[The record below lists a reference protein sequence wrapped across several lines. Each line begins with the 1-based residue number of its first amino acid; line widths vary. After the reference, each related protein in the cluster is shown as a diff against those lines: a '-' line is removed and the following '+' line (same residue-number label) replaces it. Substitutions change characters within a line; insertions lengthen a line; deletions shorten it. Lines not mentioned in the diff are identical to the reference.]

1 MNPSWA
7 TKDVIKEQTNRDF
20 DKLSVLAE
28 NLGLAQSAEIGY
40 LMAYWHN
47 HRGGDELLSA
57 FIHGLVLA
65 LGLILPLGVQN
76 VFIFNQGAVQPRLA
90 RALPAVLTAACCDAL
105 LILLAVTGISVAVL
119 AVSWLRYALLGVGV
133 CFLLYM
139 GFITWRSRGDAPGEL
154 RETAAI
160 SPREQVMFAGSVSL
174 LNPHAIMDT
183 VGVIGASSL
192 QYAGAE
198 KMGFTVACIL
208 VSFVWFVFLAVA
220 GRVLK
225 EMKPGFIPVLNK
237 LSAFFIWVSA
247 VYMTVLLLE

>member
-1 MNPSWA
+1 MNPSWT

-47 HRGGDELLSA
+47 HRRRGRVAVGVYSWSGVGA
-57 FIHGLVLA
+57 GAHFA
-65 LGLILPLGVQN
+65 LGVQN
-76 VFIFNQGAVQPRLA
+76 VFIFNQGAVQLRLA

-139 GFITWRSRGDAPGEL
+139 GFITWRSRGDAPGES

-237 LSAFFIWVSA
+237 LSAFFIWASA